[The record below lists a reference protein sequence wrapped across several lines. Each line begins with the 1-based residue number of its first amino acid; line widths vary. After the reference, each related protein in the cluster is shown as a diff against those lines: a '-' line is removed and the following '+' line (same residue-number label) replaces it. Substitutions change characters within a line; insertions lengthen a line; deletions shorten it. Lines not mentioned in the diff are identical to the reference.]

1 MKNIEVIHKA
11 KEEALQPLLVSCV
24 DTVDVYDR
32 TTFFAYMFKN
42 LRITYWYE
50 EAEDEDERVAGMF
63 DILFKEVM
71 RRREIGKLIYCLK
84 NKKL

>member
-11 KEEALQPLLVSCV
+11 KEEALQPLLVSSF
-24 DTVDVYDR
+24 DTVDVCDKV
-32 TTFFAYMFKN
+32 TFYSYLFQG
-42 LRITYWYE
+42 LHVTYWHE
-50 EAEDEDERVAGMF
+50 EREDEDERIAGMF
-63 DILFKEVM
+63 KILFEEVL